1 MYQNIEEIIEK
12 SEDPLSTREVAEK
25 AGTSLVEARKN
36 LLRLQEEG
44 KIESV
49 EKDGKICWQKK
60 EEDETAKLEKR
71 MHRG

>member
-12 SEDPLSTREVAEK
+12 SEDPLSTKEVAEK